1 MFLKLCERLFVLV
14 FRHAGVWTAE
24 EVTKMCRDKLLRLR
38 SLYMSQFERLKHVY
52 KNKRR
57 KYLLATNATEE
68 GVAGNILIFEK
79 ILKLVLQNTEN
90 TPHPAHFC

>member
-1 MFLKLCERLFVLV
+1 MMENVLPGKYCWCLC
-14 FRHAGVWTAE
+14 RHAGVWSAE

-57 KYLLATNATEE
+57 KFLMATSANEE
-68 GVAGNILIFEK
+68 GLAGKFSSCAESQ
-79 ILKLVLQNTEN
+79 VVNTVDI
-90 TPHPAHFC
+90 